1 MTQPIHVVCPHCDTV
16 NRMPQERLAAH
27 GKCGKCGRALFDGHP
42 VAVDAARFTRH
53 VQSNDIP
60 VLVDFWA
67 AWCGP
72 CRAMAP
78 QFELAAARLEPG
90 VRLLK
95 LDTEAAPE
103 VASRLVIRSIPTLAL
118 FSGGREVARTAGA
131 MNAESLVAWVR
142 SQPGGQEAAAAVV

>member
-1 MTQPIHVVCPHCDTV
+1 MADPIHVVCPHCAAI
-16 NRMPQERLAAH
+16 NRMPHERLAAN
-27 GKCGKCGRALFDGHP
+27 GKCGKCSRALFDAHP
-42 VAVDAARFTRH
+42 AAVDATGFARH
-53 VQSNDIP
+53 VERNEIP

-78 QFELAAARLEPG
+78 EFEKAAARLEPG

-95 LDTEAAPE
+95 LDTEAAPDI
-103 VASRLVIRSIPTLAL
+103 AARFAIRSIPTLAL
-118 FSGGREVARTAGA
+118 FVRGREVARTAGA

-142 SQPGGQEAAAAVV
+142 AQPVPAEA